1 MSAPAGLPAAA
12 VSLAALTLRHHA
24 GRRSR
29 RSTVVTKPTRVAL
42 PAAPGKGSASGLRP
56 PLPVSAV
63 LAPGALLALA
73 YLSTRAAFPAASR
86 SGPLTTPA
94 RSPPGSAKG
103 CALPGWFGGRLPST
117 AGPPCRGL
125 CVRSRWPFLGVRFR
139 SPPSRPPAGGSAEWL
154 LGGCPPCILCCLL
167 YGAPARAPQVGC
179 AHPCSGTA
187 IISPHWSREQK
198 RYFV

>member
-1 MSAPAGLPAAA
+1 MQHFHQSANAAQRGCARPHQGHQVVSQCVSAPAGLPAAA

-73 YLSTRAAFPAASR
+73 YLSTRAAFPAATR

-103 CALPGWFGGRLPST
+103 CALPGWFGGRLPAPRGSLVGVFAFV
-117 AGPPCRGL
+117 AGARFKGCGSVLPPP
-125 CVRSRWPFLGVRFR
+125 V
-139 SPPSRPPAGGSAEWL
+139 PP
-154 LGGCPPCILCCLL
+154 LGG
-167 YGAPARAPQVGC
+167 APIGC
-179 AHPCSGTA
+179 
-187 IISPHWSREQK
+187 
-198 RYFV
+198 